1 MMNIEVQDRQTNTHK
16 HRATRLRARITR
28 GTPGS
33 DASWKTFPGV
43 VDNSH
48 QEFQNSLVKRQPPF
62 DRKIT
67 SCSLTSYISRCTST
81 NCTYLWNDTC
91 SSQKYP
97 PVHGKLFPGSW
108 GTRTKSYMQWDYVMS
123 WNFCTKLAAGTAT
136 GGKYE
141 QLFSGSD
148 EPIVV
153 GYSWKWC
160 VGGEPLHQP
169 GVAWTISRAN
179 YTDTHTNNSY
189 TLDRPFQRLRH

>member
-1 MMNIEVQDRQTNTHK
+1 MPAGKLFQELSTTH
-16 HRATRLRARITR
+16 TRNSRTL
-28 GTPGS
+28 
-33 DASWKTFPGV
+33 SWK
-43 VDNSH
+43 DNL
-48 QEFQNSLVKRQPPF
+48 QF

-67 SCSLTSYISRCTST
+67 SRSLTSYISRRTST

-108 GTRTKSYMQWDYVMS
+108 GTRTKSYMQRDYVMS
-123 WNFCTKLAAGTAT
+123 WNICVKLAAGTAT

-148 EPIVV
+148 EPVVV

-189 TLDRPFQRLRH
+189 TLDRPFQRLRQTRRCVTRTITANY